1 MKGLIYKDLCLLG
14 SVWKSYAFIL
24 VMFSALTV
32 TGVYDVSFLFM
43 MVSVILCMYP
53 STSFSYDELAKWDR
67 FAVSVPSGRVLVVR
81 AKYGFALLL
90 GAASLVFDLLL
101 SLLAAFLGRME
112 PGNGLLTCVGGV
124 AGALLINALMLPLL
138 FRFGAQ
144 KGRILLIAVVA
155 ALAGVLGALL
165 AIGGMTAFGS
175 GLLKSFVLVVLPV
188 LALLA
193 LFVSYR
199 ISLGIYQKK
208 EF

>member
-90 GAASLVFDLLL
+90 GAASLVFGLLL

-112 PGNGLLTCVGGV
+112 LGNGLLTCVGGV

-165 AIGGMTAFGS
+165 AIGGMIAFGS

-188 LALLA
+188 LTLLT

-199 ISLGIYQKK
+199 VSLGIYQKK

>member
-1 MKGLIYKDLCLLG
+1 MKGFIYKDLCLLG
-14 SVWKSYAFIL
+14 SVWKSYAFIF
-24 VMFSALTV
+24 VMFLALTV

-53 STSFSYDELAKWDR
+53 SSSFSYDELAKWDR
-67 FAVSVPSGRVLVVR
+67 FAVSVPNGRVKVVR

-90 GAASLVFDLLL
+90 GAFSLVMGLLL
-101 SLLAAFLGRME
+101 SLPAAFLGRME
-112 PGNGLLTCVGGV
+112 LSEGLLTCVGGA
-124 AGALLINALMLPLL
+124 AGALLINAIMLPLL

-175 GLLKSFVLVVLPV
+175 GLLDSFVLVVLPV
-188 LALLA
+188 LTLLA
-193 LFVSYR
+193 LFISYR

>member
-1 MKGLIYKDLCLLG
+1 MKGFIYKDLCLLG

-24 VMFSALTV
+24 VMFSVLTV
-32 TGVYDVSFLFM
+32 TGIYDVSFLFM

-67 FAVSVPSGRVLVVR
+67 FAVSVPNGRVTVVR
-81 AKYGFALLL
+81 SKYGFALLL

-112 PGNGLLTCVGGV
+112 LGNGLLTCVGGV

-144 KGRILLIAVVA
+144 KGRILLIAVGA

-188 LALLA
+188 LTLLT

-199 ISLGIYQKK
+199 VSLGIYQKK

>member
-1 MKGLIYKDLCLLG
+1 MKGFIYKDLCLLG

-67 FAVSVPSGRVLVVR
+67 FAVSVPNGRVTVVR

-112 PGNGLLTCVGGV
+112 LGNGLLTCVGGV

-188 LALLA
+188 LTLLT

-199 ISLGIYQKK
+199 VSLGIYQKK

>member
-1 MKGLIYKDLCLLG
+1 MKGFIYKDLCLLG

-67 FAVSVPSGRVLVVR
+67 FAVSVPNGRVKVVR

-112 PGNGLLTCVGGV
+112 LGNGLLTCVGGV

-175 GLLKSFVLVVLPV
+175 GLLESFVLVVLPV
-188 LALLA
+188 LTLLT

-199 ISLGIYQKK
+199 VSLGIYQKK

>member
-1 MKGLIYKDLCLLG
+1 MKGFIYKDLCLLG

-53 STSFSYDELAKWDR
+53 SSSFSYDELAKWDR
-67 FAVSVPSGRVLVVR
+67 FAVSVPNGRVKVVR

-90 GAASLVFDLLL
+90 GAFSLVMGLLL
-101 SLLAAFLGRME
+101 SLPAAFLGRME
-112 PGNGLLTCVGGV
+112 LSEGLLTCVGGA
-124 AGALLINALMLPLL
+124 AGALLINAILLPLL

-175 GLLKSFVLVVLPV
+175 GLLDSFVLVVLPV
-188 LALLA
+188 LTLLA
-193 LFVSYR
+193 LFISYR

>member
-1 MKGLIYKDLCLLG
+1 MKGFIYKDLCLLG
-14 SVWKSYAFIL
+14 SVWKSYVFIL
-24 VMFSALTV
+24 LMFSALTV

-43 MVSVILCMYP
+43 MVSIILCMYP

-67 FAVSVPSGRVLVVR
+67 FAVSVPNGRVKVVR

-90 GAASLVFDLLL
+90 GAFSLVFDLLL
-101 SLLAAFLGRME
+101 ALLAAFLDRME
-112 PGNGLLTCVGGV
+112 LGNVLLSCVGGV
-124 AGALLINALMLPLL
+124 AGALLLNAVMLPLL

-144 KGRILLIAVVA
+144 KGRILLIAVGA

-175 GLLKSFVLVVLPV
+175 GRLEPFVFVVLP
-188 LALLA
+188 APTLLA

-199 ISLGIYQKK
+199 VSLGIYQKK

>member
-14 SVWKSYAFIL
+14 SVWKSYIFIFAMFL
-24 VMFSALTV
+24 VLTA

-43 MVSVILCMYP
+43 MMSIILCMYP

-67 FAVSVPSGRVLVVR
+67 FAVAVPNGRNKVVR
-81 AKYGFALLL
+81 AKYALSLLL
-90 GAASLVFDLLL
+90 GGTALAVGLLL
-101 SLLAAFLGRME
+101 CLLWTALGRME
-112 PGNGLLTCVGGV
+112 LGQGLLACVGG
-124 AGALLINALMLPLL
+124 ACGALLLNALLLPLL

-155 ALAGVLGALL
+155 ALAGVMAAGL
-165 AIGGMTAFGS
+165 AIGLLGASGS
-175 GLLKSFVLVVLPV
+175 DRLEPFVFAVLPV
-188 LALLA
+188 LTLLA

-199 ISLGIYQKK
+199 VSLGIYQKK

>member
-1 MKGLIYKDLCLLG
+1 MKGFIYKDLCLLG

-67 FAVSVPSGRVLVVR
+67 FAVSVPNGRVTVVR

-112 PGNGLLTCVGGV
+112 LGNGLLTCVGGV

-175 GLLKSFVLVVLPV
+175 GLLESFVLVVLPV
-188 LALLA
+188 LTLLT

-199 ISLGIYQKK
+199 VSLGIYQKK

>member
-1 MKGLIYKDLCLLG
+1 MKGFIYKDLCLLG

-24 VMFSALTV
+24 LMFSALTV

-43 MVSVILCMYP
+43 MVSIILCMYP

-67 FAVSVPSGRVLVVR
+67 FAVSVPNGRVKVVR

-90 GAASLVFDLLL
+90 GAFSLVFDLLL
-101 SLLAAFLGRME
+101 ALLAAFLDRME
-112 PGNGLLTCVGGV
+112 LGNGLLTCVGGV

-175 GLLKSFVLVVLPV
+175 GLLESFVLVVLPV
-188 LALLA
+188 LTLLT

-199 ISLGIYQKK
+199 VSLGIYQKK

>member
-1 MKGLIYKDLCLLG
+1 MKGFIYKDLCLLG

-67 FAVSVPSGRVLVVR
+67 FAVSVPNGRVTVVR

-112 PGNGLLTCVGGV
+112 LGNGLLTCVGGV

-188 LALLA
+188 LTLLT

-199 ISLGIYQKK
+199 VSLGIYQKK
-208 EF
+208 DF

>member
-90 GAASLVFDLLL
+90 GAASLVFGLLL

-112 PGNGLLTCVGGV
+112 LGNGLLTCVGGV